1 MDRHQLA
8 SWLESHFD
16 ELQRHQ
22 VVTGFDGFV
31 DEMLSV
37 VETRQ
42 DLEKYV
48 PVATIS
54 RFGQLVSAAA
64 GHSSLREVVVTAV
77 EPGGCAVNMGDGL
90 AALGV
95 SVDTFATVGDPI
107 HPAFAEY
114 GRIARLH
121 SWGPTPGRTLALEF
135 EDGKLM
141 LSDIDRL
148 SDFTLAHVHQQLK
161 SGDYLAACEQ
171 SSLIALTDWTLY
183 PHMTEVW
190 RLLGREVF
198 ACLKQPPRLLIDLVD
213 PSSRSNEDVLAMLDA
228 LAELTK
234 HTQLTLGL
242 NQNEANVLAT
252 LLGVVEVGSDQP
264 SRILEQASAIREHL
278 QIDEVVLHTH
288 RLAALAGQAGEAIAV
303 AGPFTHKPL
312 KSTGAGDRFNAG
324 YAAGLVLSLPP
335 KERLLM
341 ASAASGAFVRLARS
355 ATQSELIGML
365 RVADDEWPSESIVEP
380 CV

>member
-8 SWLESHFD
+8 SWLESRFD
-16 ELQRHQ
+16 ELQRHR

-42 DLEKYV
+42 DRERYA

-54 RFGQLVSAAA
+54 QFGQLVSAAA

-77 EPGGCAVNMGDGL
+77 HPGGCAVNMGDGL

-95 SVDTFATVGDPI
+95 SVDTFATVGEPI
-107 HPAFAEY
+107 HPAFAAY

-135 EDGKLM
+135 DDGKLM
-141 LSDIDRL
+141 LSDVDHL
-148 SDFTLAHVHQQLK
+148 SDFTREHVEQRLQEGAYT
-161 SGDYLAACEQ
+161 SACEQ
-171 SSLIALTDWTLY
+171 ASLIALTDWTLY
-183 PHMTEVW
+183 PHMTDIW

-198 ACLKQPPRLLIDLVD
+198 AYMKQPPQVLIDLVD
-213 PSSRSNEDVLAMLDA
+213 PSSRSDEDVHGMIEA
-228 LAELTK
+228 LAELATNAR
-234 HTQLTLGL
+234 LTLGL
-242 NQNEANVLAT
+242 NQNEANVLAR
-252 LLGVVEVGSDQP
+252 LLGIVKAGSDEP
-264 SRILEQASAIREHL
+264 GRVLEQASSLRDRLKIE
-278 QIDEVVLHTH
+278 EVVVHTH
-288 RLAALAGQAGEAIAV
+288 RLAALAGQVGETIAV

-324 YAAGLVLSLPP
+324 YAAGLVLGLPP

-341 ASAASGAFVRLARS
+341 ATTASGAFVRLARS
-355 ATQSELIGML
+355 ASRGELVSLL
-365 RVADDEWPSESIVEP
+365 RNADEWPSESMPEP
-380 CV
+380 RT